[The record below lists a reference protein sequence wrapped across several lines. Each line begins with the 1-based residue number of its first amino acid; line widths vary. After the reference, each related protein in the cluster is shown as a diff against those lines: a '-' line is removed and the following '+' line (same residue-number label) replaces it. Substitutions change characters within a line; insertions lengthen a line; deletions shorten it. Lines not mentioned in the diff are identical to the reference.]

1 MTDKYSKYFVTR
13 YVKPK
18 ETNSWSPVYRPQD
31 RTKILRLDKNSMR
44 ESKLFVECTWF
55 WPAMVEDRT
64 LEQRSTKPH
73 VHDYDEVL
81 GLVGTNRDDPH
92 DLGGVAEITLN
103 GETHVINKSCL
114 IYIPA
119 NLKHGPFKQ
128 TKITRPIFH
137 FNSGMTGTHI

>member
-92 DLGGVAEITLN
+92 DLGGESEVYLG
-103 GETHVINKSCL
+103 GERHIINKSCL
-114 IYIPA
+114 IYLPA
-119 NLKHGPFKQ
+119 GLEHGPFREINMK
-128 TKITRPIFH
+128 RPIFH
-137 FNSGMTGTHI
+137 FECRSVNCE